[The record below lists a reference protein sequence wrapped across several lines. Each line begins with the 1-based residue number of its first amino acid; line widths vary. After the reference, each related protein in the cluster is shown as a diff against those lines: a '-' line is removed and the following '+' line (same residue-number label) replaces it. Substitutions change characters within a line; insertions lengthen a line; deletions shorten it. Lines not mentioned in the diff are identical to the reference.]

1 MQNQKS
7 KKESCSA
14 CGTSPVNHTFL
25 FIDNL
30 LNETL
35 GKIMATLFNTYN
47 NRRLTRY
54 VEIVM
59 FLFLRMIGM
68 LRFNTDISKVASGR
82 SELIW
87 IEARK
92 RGIKMDQIKIF
103 NKYIDNY
110 RAFINGKVYYFESIP
125 IPPYLNQYGYTW
137 LDDKFKL
144 AKKLQKNSIN
154 SPKSIYVLTESGAL
168 KAFDKLNKPLIIK
181 PKNGSRGR
189 HTTTNINTKEEL
201 IKAFRLAREI
211 SLTLVIQ
218 EHLYGSVCRA
228 TIVGN
233 ELVGFFKALPPQI
246 TGDGINTIQKLIEIK
261 NQNKGEKMGD
271 ILINEELINFIARQN
286 YKLDSILEK
295 DKTIDLIAKTGRLYG
310 GHTREMINEIHPKI
324 HEIFKKA
331 AKVIEAP
338 VAGFDIIIENPEADP
353 DTQKWGIIECN
364 SLPFIDLHYYAEE
377 GPKINPAEKIWDL
390 WNK

>member
-1 MQNQKS
+1 M
-7 KKESCSA
+7 KKTKNKKICSA

-25 FIDNL
+25 LVDNF
-30 LNETL
+30 LNETI
-35 GKIMATLFNTYN
+35 GKIMGSLFNTYK

-59 FLFLRMIGM
+59 FTFLRMIGM
-68 LRFNTDISKVASGR
+68 LRFNTDISKVGSGR
-82 SELIW
+82 SELVW
-87 IEARK
+87 VEARK
-92 RGIKMDQIKIF
+92 RGIKMEQIKIF

-110 RAFINGKVYYFESIP
+110 RAFINNKTYYFESIP

-137 LDDKFKL
+137 LDDKLKL
-144 AKKLQKNSIN
+144 ARKLSKGELKT
-154 SPKSIYVLTESGAL
+154 PKTFLAITERGAL
-168 KAFDKLNKPLIIK
+168 KAFDKLEKPIIVK

-201 IKAFRLAREI
+201 IKAFKLAKQI
-211 SLTLVIQ
+211 SFTLVLQ

-246 TGDGINTIQKLIEIK
+246 TGDGINTIEKLIQEK
-261 NQNKGEKMGD
+261 NKNKNEKLGD
-271 ILINEELINFIARQN
+271 ILINEELINFISRQG
-286 YKLDSILEK
+286 YTLESILEK

-310 GHTREMINEIHPKI
+310 GHTEEMIDKVHPKI
-324 HEIFKKA
+324 HAIFQKA
-331 AKVIEAP
+331 AKIIEAP
-338 VAGFDIIIENPEADP
+338 VAGFDIIIQNPEADP

-364 SLPFIDLHYYAEE
+364 SLPFIDLHYYAEV

-390 WNK
+390 WTK

>member
-1 MQNQKS
+1 MKNTKN
-7 KKESCSA
+7 KKTCSA

-25 FIDNL
+25 FVDNF

-35 GKIMATLFNTYN
+35 GRFMNFFFNTYK

-54 VEIVM
+54 VEIIM
-59 FLFLRMIGM
+59 YFFLRGIGM
-68 LRFNTDISKVASGR
+68 LKYNTDISKVSSGR

-92 RGIKMDQIKIF
+92 RSIKMDQIKIF
-103 NKYIDNY
+103 NKCIDNY
-110 RAFINGKVYYFESIP
+110 RAFINGSIYYFESIP
-125 IPPYLNQYGYTW
+125 IPPHLNQYGYTW
-137 LDDKFKL
+137 LDDKLKL
-144 AKKLQKNSIN
+144 AKKLKKGELKT
-154 SPKSIYVLTESGAL
+154 PKTFLAITERGAL
-168 KAFDKLNKPLIIK
+168 KAFDKLEKPIIIK

-201 IKAFRLAREI
+201 IKAFRLGKQI
-211 SLTLVIQ
+211 SFTLVLQ

-228 TIVGN
+228 TIVGD

-246 TGDGINTIQKLIEIK
+246 TGDGKQNIEALIIEKNKNKNEKL
-261 NQNKGEKMGD
+261 GD
-271 ILINEELINFIARQN
+271 ILINEELINFITRQG
-286 YKLDSILEK
+286 YTLASILENG
-295 DKTIDLIAKTGRLYG
+295 KTIDLIAKTGRLYG

-324 HEIFKKA
+324 HQIFQKA
-331 AKVIEAP
+331 AKIIQAP
-338 VAGFDIIIENPEADP
+338 VAGFDIIIEDPTKDP
-353 DTQKWGIIECN
+353 DLQKWGIIECN

-377 GPKINPAEKIWDL
+377 GPRINPAEKIWDL